1 MQAEN
6 NTSESFLQRIKVSKN
21 IIDILLKG
29 PLNMH
34 QSARLH
40 FQARYVRA
48 QLNFLD

>member
-1 MQAEN
+1 MQAES
-6 NTSESFLQRIKVSKN
+6 NTTFLQRIEVSKN

-34 QSARLH
+34 QSAHLH
-40 FQARYVRA
+40 SQARCVRA